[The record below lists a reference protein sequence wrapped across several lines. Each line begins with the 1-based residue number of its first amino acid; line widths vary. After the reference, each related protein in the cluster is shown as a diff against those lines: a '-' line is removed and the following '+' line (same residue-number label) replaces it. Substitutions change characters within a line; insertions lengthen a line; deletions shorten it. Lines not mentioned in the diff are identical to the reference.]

1 MSRFEVKFAN
11 RPENQYSRASSNNPP
26 RGRHPR
32 LFVLV
37 PSPRVLLYPYANE
50 NTQVGNPLPARVTR
64 GEELAMDNT
73 QLAEL
78 LMGIAKAQ
86 SAVLDAVERA
96 QPGFKNNHAVPILT
110 TAANVRAAVPRIQ
123 DLPARILLRMQG
135 RAAFDVA
142 QIQQDLEAAF
152 ASDGVSPGASA
163 EPGANL
169 SPAAIRAAA
178 RVPEAAPAAPASA
191 AAAPGK
197 DLDFSAK
204 S

>member
-1 MSRFEVKFAN
+1 
-11 RPENQYSRASSNNPP
+11 
-26 RGRHPR
+26 
-32 LFVLV
+32 
-37 PSPRVLLYPYANE
+37 
-50 NTQVGNPLPARVTR
+50 
-64 GEELAMDNT
+64 MDNT

-86 SAVLDAVERA
+86 AAIIDAVERA
-96 QPGFKNNHAVPILT
+96 KPGFRNNHAVPMLT

-152 ASDGVSPGASA
+152 ASHGAAPGASA

-169 SPAAIRAAA
+169 SPAAIAGGGEGAGCGRCCCGGCAWGEFGFQ
-178 RVPEAAPAAPASA
+178 REVDTDPIPLGNASNA
-191 AAAPGK
+191 T
-197 DLDFSAK
+197 LSRR
-204 S
+204 

>member
-1 MSRFEVKFAN
+1 
-11 RPENQYSRASSNNPP
+11 
-26 RGRHPR
+26 
-32 LFVLV
+32 
-37 PSPRVLLYPYANE
+37 
-50 NTQVGNPLPARVTR
+50 
-64 GEELAMDNT
+64 MDNT

-86 SAVLDAVERA
+86 AAVIDAIERA
-96 QPGFKNNHAVPILT
+96 EPGFKNNHAVPMLT

-135 RAAFDVA
+135 RAAFDIA

-152 ASDGVSPGASA
+152 ASAGAPPGASA

-178 RVPEAAPAAPASA
+178 RVPGAAPAARPAPAPAAAAATAPAPAAPAA
-191 AAAPGK
+191 GGE
-197 DLDFSAK
+197 DFDFTSK

>member
-1 MSRFEVKFAN
+1 M
-11 RPENQYSRASSNNPP
+11 
-26 RGRHPR
+26 
-32 LFVLV
+32 
-37 PSPRVLLYPYANE
+37 
-50 NTQVGNPLPARVTR
+50 PARSIER
-64 GEELAMDNT
+64 EEPAMTNT

-86 SAVLDAVERA
+86 AAIIDAVERA
-96 QPGFKNNHAVPILT
+96 EPGFRSNHAVPMLT

-135 RAAFDVA
+135 RSAFDVA

-152 ASDGVSPGASA
+152 ASHGAAPGASA
-163 EPGANL
+163 APGANL

-178 RVPEAAPAAPASA
+178 RVAAAAPASA
-191 AAAPGK
+191 TVPVSTATAAPRA

-204 S
+204 R

>member
-1 MSRFEVKFAN
+1 
-11 RPENQYSRASSNNPP
+11 
-26 RGRHPR
+26 
-32 LFVLV
+32 
-37 PSPRVLLYPYANE
+37 
-50 NTQVGNPLPARVTR
+50 
-64 GEELAMDNT
+64 MDNT

-86 SAVLDAVERA
+86 AAIIDAVERA
-96 QPGFKNNHAVPILT
+96 EPGFKSNHAVPVLT

-135 RAAFDVA
+135 RVAFDVA

-152 ASDGVSPGASA
+152 ASHGVSPGAA
-163 EPGANL
+163 AGPDVNL

-178 RVPEAAPAAPASA
+178 RVSGAAPAAAPA
-191 AAAPGK
+191 AAAPALRTAAAAPREG
-197 DLDFSAK
+197 LDFSPK

>member
-1 MSRFEVKFAN
+1 
-11 RPENQYSRASSNNPP
+11 
-26 RGRHPR
+26 
-32 LFVLV
+32 
-37 PSPRVLLYPYANE
+37 
-50 NTQVGNPLPARVTR
+50 
-64 GEELAMDNT
+64 MDNT

-86 SAVLDAVERA
+86 AAVIDAVERA
-96 QPGFKNNHAVPILT
+96 QPGFRNNHAVPMLT

-169 SPAAIRAAA
+169 SPAALRAAA
-178 RVPEAAPAAPASA
+178 RVPVAAPVAAAPKPAAP
-191 AAAPGK
+191 APGK

-204 S
+204 A

>member
-1 MSRFEVKFAN
+1 
-11 RPENQYSRASSNNPP
+11 
-26 RGRHPR
+26 
-32 LFVLV
+32 
-37 PSPRVLLYPYANE
+37 
-50 NTQVGNPLPARVTR
+50 
-64 GEELAMDNT
+64 
-73 QLAEL
+73 
-78 LMGIAKAQ
+78 
-86 SAVLDAVERA
+86 
-96 QPGFKNNHAVPILT
+96 VPILS

-152 ASDGVSPGASA
+152 ASHGVSPGASA

-178 RVPEAAPAAPASA
+178 RVPGAAPAAAVATPP
-191 AAAPGK
+191 APGA

-204 S
+204 A

>member
-1 MSRFEVKFAN
+1 M
-11 RPENQYSRASSNNPP
+11 
-26 RGRHPR
+26 
-32 LFVLV
+32 
-37 PSPRVLLYPYANE
+37 
-50 NTQVGNPLPARVTR
+50 T
-64 GEELAMDNT
+64 DI

-86 SAVLDAVERA
+86 NAMIDAIERA
-96 QPGFKNNHAVPILT
+96 EPGFKNNHAVPILT

-169 SPAAIRAAA
+169 SPAALRAAA
-178 RVPEAAPAAPASA
+178 RVAGAAPAAPAA
-191 AAAPGK
+191 AQRPVAPGE

-204 S
+204 P

>member
-1 MSRFEVKFAN
+1 
-11 RPENQYSRASSNNPP
+11 
-26 RGRHPR
+26 
-32 LFVLV
+32 
-37 PSPRVLLYPYANE
+37 
-50 NTQVGNPLPARVTR
+50 
-64 GEELAMDNT
+64 MDNT

-86 SAVLDAVERA
+86 NAIINAVERA
-96 QPGFKNNHAVPILT
+96 EPGFKNNHAVPILT
-110 TAANVRAAVPRIQ
+110 TAANVRAPVPRIQ

-152 ASDGVSPGASA
+152 ASHGVSPGAA
-163 EPGANL
+163 AGPDTNL

-178 RVPEAAPAAPASA
+178 RMPGA
-191 AAAPGK
+191 AAAPAPAAASRE
-197 DLDFSAK
+197 DLNFNAK

>member
-1 MSRFEVKFAN
+1 
-11 RPENQYSRASSNNPP
+11 
-26 RGRHPR
+26 
-32 LFVLV
+32 
-37 PSPRVLLYPYANE
+37 
-50 NTQVGNPLPARVTR
+50 
-64 GEELAMDNT
+64 MDNT

-78 LMGIAKAQ
+78 LMGIAKAEA
-86 SAVLDAVERA
+86 AVIDAVERA
-96 QPGFKNNHAVPILT
+96 QPGFRNNHAVPILT

-135 RAAFDVA
+135 RSAFDLA

-169 SPAAIRAAA
+169 SPAAMRAVA
-178 RVPEAAPAAPASA
+178 RVAGAAPAAAAVPRPASAPA
-191 AAAPGK
+191 AAAPAAKGD

-204 S
+204 A